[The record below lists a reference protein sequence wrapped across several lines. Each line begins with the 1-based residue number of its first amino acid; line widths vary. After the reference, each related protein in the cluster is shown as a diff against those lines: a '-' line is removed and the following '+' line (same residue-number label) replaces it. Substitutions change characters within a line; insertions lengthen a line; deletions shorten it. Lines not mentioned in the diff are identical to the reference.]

1 MTKPSIKL
9 DHPFTAGEIAGLSG
23 NLSGVADHRPP
34 LVLLHGLTFDRRI
47 WQPVLDGL
55 QRVDPH
61 RRVLTLDLPGHG
73 DSPEHLPHSTGHV
86 VDLIHEAVIE
96 AGMNAPVMVGH
107 SISGGLA
114 SIYAARYPS
123 RGVVNLDAPPD
134 LESIATLL
142 QPMKARIRGAEFPHV
157 WAHMQQ
163 SFRTD
168 LLPPDARALV
178 EANSHPR
185 QDLVCSYWA
194 ELLDQ
199 SPHQLTAALVADM
212 HSLAAT
218 GIPYVLIAGAEL
230 RSEIRQLISDTL
242 PEARVEVWVGSGHFP
257 HLAHLDRFLEQL
269 AATGRW
275 RTRPRPVR
283 GRSGAASTT

>member
-1 MTKPSIKL
+1 MSKPSIKL
-9 DHPFTAGEIAGLSG
+9 DHPFTAGEIAGLCG
-23 NLSGVADHRPP
+23 DLYGVADDRPP

-55 QRVDPH
+55 QRADPH
-61 RRVLTLDLPGHG
+61 RHLLALDLPGHG

-86 VDLIHEAVIE
+86 VDLIHEAVIQ
-96 AGMNAPVMVGH
+96 AGMNAPVIVGH
-107 SISGGLA
+107 SMSGGLA

-134 LESIATLL
+134 LESVAKLL
-142 QPMKARIRGAEFPHV
+142 QPMKARIRGADFPYV
-157 WAHMQQ
+157 WANMQQ

-178 EANSHPR
+178 MANSDPR

-194 ELLDQ
+194 ELLDE
-199 SPHQLTAALVADM
+199 SPEELTAALVADM
-212 HSLAAT
+212 HTLAAI

-230 RSEIRQLISDTL
+230 RPEIRQLISDIL
-242 PEARVEVWVGSGHFP
+242 PEARVEVWAGSGHFP
-257 HLAHLDRFLEQL
+257 HLAHLDRFVEQL

-275 RTRPRPVR
+275 RIRSRLIR
-283 GRSGAASTT
+283 GRPGPANTT

>member
-1 MTKPSIKL
+1 MTRPGFKL
-9 DHPFTAGEIAGLSG
+9 CHPPTAVEIAGLCG
-23 NLSGVADHRPP
+23 DLYGVADDRPP

-47 WQPVLDGL
+47 WQPVLDRL
-55 QRVDPH
+55 QRADPH
-61 RRVLTLDLPGHG
+61 RHVLTLDLPGHG
-73 DSPEHLPHSTGHV
+73 ESPGQLPHSTGHV
-86 VDLIHEAVIE
+86 VDLIHEAVAE

-107 SISGGLA
+107 SMSGGLA

-134 LESIATLL
+134 LESLAKLL
-142 QPMKARIRGAEFPHV
+142 QPMKARIRGTEFPYV
-157 WAHMQQ
+157 WAHVQQ

-168 LLPPDARALV
+168 LLPPAARGLA
-178 EANSHPR
+178 EANSHPH

-199 SPHQLTAALVADM
+199 SPEQLTAALVADM

-218 GIPYVLIAGAEL
+218 GIPYVLITGAEL
-230 RSEIRQLISDTL
+230 RPEIRQLISDTL
-242 PEARVEVWVGSGHFP
+242 PEARVEVWAGSGHFP
-257 HLAHLDRFLEQL
+257 HLAHPDRFVEQL
-269 AATGRW
+269 AATARW

-283 GRSGAASTT
+283 GQ